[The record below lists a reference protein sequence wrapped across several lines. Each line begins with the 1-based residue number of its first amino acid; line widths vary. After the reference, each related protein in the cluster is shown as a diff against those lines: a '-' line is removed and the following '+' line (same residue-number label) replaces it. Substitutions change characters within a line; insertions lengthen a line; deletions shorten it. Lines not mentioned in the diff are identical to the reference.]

1 MAFEILFG
9 AGKQALMRVRWEGE
23 PGKAFFFGLLCD
35 MVTFHP
41 GKKSPEKMC
50 VKSVSQPQDGHLRSL
65 EMELFYPL

>member
-1 MAFEILFG
+1 MSQEKL
-9 AGKQALMRVRWEGE
+9 
-23 PGKAFFFGLLCD
+23 FFFGLLCD